1 MINSILERHCRRV
14 TIDRVLITNIDDNS
28 QTLVTDQN
36 EIKVHVNAHFQ
47 QVAGGAQPRQTLA
60 SRWAAQYS
68 PIARINEQ
76 WYDRI
81 MDPPSIDEWSNIV
94 SHLANGKAPGPS
106 GVSNEMIKHV
116 GPKMSKAIW
125 QLVRLC
131 CIYQDIPKGWREAT
145 VYPIPKPMDWESNLN
160 KTRPIT
166 LLETIRKALVRLIN
180 SRLSKVMVHH
190 SILRGGNHADLPG
203 GSTLEPLR
211 IVNAILED
219 ARASKKEL
227 WILFQDMSKAYDR
240 VNIHMLD
247 LAMQRIKFPSA
258 L

>member
-1 MINSILERHCRRV
+1 MINSILERHRRRV

-28 QTLVTDQN
+28 QTLVTDQD

-47 QVAGGAQPRQTLA
+47 QVAGGAQLRQTL
-60 SRWAAQYS
+60 SPRWAAQYS

-145 VYPIPKPMDWESNLN
+145 VYPIPKPMDWENNLN

-166 LLETIRKALVRLIN
+166 LLETIRKALVHLIN
-180 SRLSKVMVHH
+180 SRLSKIMVHH
-190 SILRGGNHADLPG
+190 SILREGNHAGLPG
-203 GSTLEPLR
+203 GSTLESLR

-219 ARASKKEL
+219 ARVSKKNCGSFSR
-227 WILFQDMSKAYDR
+227 ICPR
-240 VNIHMLD
+240 HMTVL
-247 LAMQRIKFPSA
+247 IYIC
-258 L
+258 

>member
-1 MINSILERHCRRV
+1 
-14 TIDRVLITNIDDNS
+14 
-28 QTLVTDQN
+28 
-36 EIKVHVNAHFQ
+36 
-47 QVAGGAQPRQTLA
+47 
-60 SRWAAQYS
+60 
-68 PIARINEQ
+68 
-76 WYDRI
+76 
-81 MDPPSIDEWSNIV
+81 
-94 SHLANGKAPGPS
+94 
-106 GVSNEMIKHV
+106 MIKHV

-180 SRLSKVMVHH
+180 SRLSKVMVYH
-190 SILRGGNHADLPG
+190 SILRGGNHAGLPG

-211 IVNAILED
+211 IDNAILED

-240 VNIHMLD
+240 VNVHMLD
-247 LAMQRIKFPSA
+247 MVMQRIQFPVA
-258 L
+258 LRSILVNLFNQHKNRIITATGLTDPYDVLIGIDQGEVISPLLWCIYYDPLLVEVQSRQLGYNLSHTYRQNP